1 MLLKCYLIMILFY
14 YKYEETKNNCRYR
27 FREFWI
33 TGRESR
39 GGETM
44 TPNRET
50 QEKRQHSTTWIPYS
64 YYECRMPEWFVNV
77 PMHWHSEFEL
87 IHILHGRGEF
97 ICGSRKLE
105 AGEGEL
111 LLIPPNM
118 LHAAYPCR
126 EQKTYLEAGTA
137 AAVKPDNGGDGSFGD
152 DSRDGFGDD
161 ARMLVYDALV
171 FSPAMLGAGSGDRCT
186 NECIRPIIKGNI
198 RMNVCI
204 RRGMA
209 EYEELR
215 PLAARIFSCVR
226 GNSARSDLLLKS
238 ELLRLI
244 WILEERGEILFE
256 KNGAEDETEAIR
268 PALEY
273 MAQNFREDIT
283 VERLAGLV
291 HLSKSHFMRCFRKA
305 VGIGAIE
312 HLTQLRI
319 RAACEALSDSTEQ
332 IADIAFACGYSNLS
346 NFNRQFLKRVGCSPK
361 EYRKRNRET

>member
-1 MLLKCYLIMILFY
+1 
-14 YKYEETKNNCRYR
+14 
-27 FREFWI
+27 
-33 TGRESR
+33 
-39 GGETM
+39 M

-64 YYECRMPEWFVNV
+64 YYECKLPEWFMNV

-87 IHILHGRGEF
+87 IHVKQGRGEF
-97 ICGSRKLE
+97 ICGSQKLE

-118 LHAAYPCR
+118 LHASYPCR
-126 EQKTYLEAGTA
+126 EQRAVSEAAGC
-137 AAVKPDNGGDGSFGD
+137 VGGEDGGSE
-152 DSRDGFGDD
+152 SGFEP
-161 ARMLVYDALV
+161 LLYDALV
-171 FSPAMLGAGSGDRCT
+171 FSPVMLGAGSGDRCT
-186 NECIRPIIKGNI
+186 NECIRPIVKGNV
-198 RMNVCI
+198 RTNVCI
-204 RRGMA
+204 RREAAVYEQA
-209 EYEELR
+209 ESV
-215 PLAARIFSCVR
+215 AARIFACVHD
-226 GNSARSDLLLKS
+226 NSASADLLLKS

-244 WILEERGEILFE
+244 WLLEEGGEILFE
-256 KNGAEDETEAIR
+256 KNGMEGETEAIR

-283 VERLAGLV
+283 VEQLAALV

-319 RAACEALSDSTEQ
+319 QAACEALGDGGEQ

-361 EYRKRNRET
+361 EYRKRNRPSDL

>member
-1 MLLKCYLIMILFY
+1 
-14 YKYEETKNNCRYR
+14 
-27 FREFWI
+27 
-33 TGRESR
+33 
-39 GGETM
+39 M

-64 YYECRMPEWFVNV
+64 YYECKLPEWFMNV

-87 IHILHGRGEF
+87 IHVKQGRGEF
-97 ICGSRKLE
+97 ICGSQKLE

-126 EQKTYLEAGTA
+126 EQRAVSEAAGC
-137 AAVKPDNGGDGSFGD
+137 VGGEDGGSE
-152 DSRDGFGDD
+152 SGFEP
-161 ARMLVYDALV
+161 LLYDALV
-171 FSPAMLGAGSGDRCT
+171 FSPVMLGAGSGDRCT
-186 NECIRPIIKGNI
+186 NECIRPIVKGNV
-198 RMNVCI
+198 RTNVCI
-204 RRGMA
+204 RREAAVYEQA
-209 EYEELR
+209 ESV
-215 PLAARIFSCVR
+215 AARIFACVHD
-226 GNSARSDLLLKS
+226 NSASADLLLKS

-244 WILEERGEILFE
+244 WLLEEGGEILFE
-256 KNGAEDETEAIR
+256 KNGIEGETEAIR

-283 VERLAGLV
+283 VEQLAELV

-319 RAACEALSDSTEQ
+319 QAACEALGDGGEQ

-361 EYRKRNRET
+361 EYRKRNRPSDW

>member
-1 MLLKCYLIMILFY
+1 
-14 YKYEETKNNCRYR
+14 
-27 FREFWI
+27 
-33 TGRESR
+33 
-39 GGETM
+39 M
-44 TPNRET
+44 TPDRDT

-64 YYECRMPEWFVNV
+64 YYECRLPEWFMNV

-87 IHILHGRGEF
+87 IHIRQGRGEF
-97 ICGSRKLE
+97 ICGSQKLE

-126 EQKTYLEAGTA
+126 EQKTSAAAAESGICENVGSEAG
-137 AAVKPDNGGDGSFGD
+137 PG
-152 DSRDGFGDD
+152 
-161 ARMLVYDALV
+161 LLYDALV
-171 FSPAMLGAGSGDRCT
+171 FSPVMLGMGSGDRCT
-186 NECIRPIIKGNI
+186 NECIRPMVKGNI
-198 RMNVCI
+198 RTNVCI
-204 RRGMA
+204 HRDAAAFEQA
-209 EYEELR
+209 ESA
-215 PLAARIFSCVR
+215 AARIFACVH
-226 GNSARSDLLLKS
+226 GNSARADLLLKS

-244 WILEERGEILFE
+244 WILEESGEILFE
-256 KNGAEDETEAIR
+256 KNGMEGETEAIR

-283 VERLAGLV
+283 VEQLAKLV
-291 HLSKSHFMRCFRKA
+291 HLSNSHFMRCFRKA

-319 RAACEALSDSTEQ
+319 QAACEALGDGDEQ

-361 EYRKRNRET
+361 EYRKRNRETDS